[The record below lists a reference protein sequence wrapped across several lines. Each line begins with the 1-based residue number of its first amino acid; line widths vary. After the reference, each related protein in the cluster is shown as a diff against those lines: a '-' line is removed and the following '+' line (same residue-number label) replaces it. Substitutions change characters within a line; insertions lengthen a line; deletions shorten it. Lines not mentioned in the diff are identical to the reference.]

1 LDDGES
7 LLRAEGPDELLSGD
21 VEALDPWGF
30 QGLNGL
36 SFSGLLGL
44 VLLPNALYED
54 DFFSLAAG
62 DGAGAL
68 ELAEVPQLDA
78 EDEVAPNVVDED
90 KPEREV
96 PAEVD
101 GFRLLS
107 SLENAREPDFS
118 DVADGDDDPTLA
130 AGEGGLAALLS
141 WAEYARLRDGWF
153 DAEGEDVD
161 AVVAEA
167 DFADWEAVAADAAGA
182 PGLSETDFDSADL
195 DWVLDFSREVVD
207 AVLDGEVRSVDA
219 AAGDGATAA
228 ALFPYMAYAW
238 LSDGGSDGAPTLL

>member
-36 SFSGLLGL
+36 YFSGLLGL
-44 VLLPNALYED
+44 VLLPTALYED

-78 EDEVAPNVVDED
+78 DVDEVEPNVVDED
-90 KPEREV
+90 TPDRELL
-96 PAEVD
+96 AEVD

-107 SLENAREPDFS
+107 SLGNARAPDFS

-130 AGEGGLAALLS
+130 AGDGALAALLS
-141 WAEYARLRDGWF
+141 
-153 DAEGEDVD
+153 
-161 AVVAEA
+161 
-167 DFADWEAVAADAAGA
+167 
-182 PGLSETDFDSADL
+182 
-195 DWVLDFSREVVD
+195 
-207 AVLDGEVRSVDA
+207 
-219 AAGDGATAA
+219 
-228 ALFPYMAYAW
+228 
-238 LSDGGSDGAPTLL
+238 